1 MSAPSILTVSAVAR
15 LSPLVPAAPFRNVG
29 GVGEAPPVNTRP
41 APAIVPK
48 VEFDCVFGHNAKPA
62 ATSFQPFEVLKALS
76 NVEGLSALSYRER
89 RQNTVDRRQNEKA
102 KHKTN
107 HESTPPLFF
116 RVFLIG
122 SCFRL
127 SRLSSFSRFSRYR
140 KAFRVLLLTAYFLL
154 PTYLSVPI

>member
-1 MSAPSILTVSAVAR
+1 MLEEWNDAVEVVQIARATRRRSHELPPSILTVSAVAR
-15 LSPLVPAAPFRNVG
+15 LSLLARAAPFRNVG

-89 RQNTVDRRQNEKA
+89 RQNTEDSRQHETRDQRREDDSQEK
-102 KHKTN
+102 
-107 HESTPPLFF
+107 
-116 RVFLIG
+116 
-122 SCFRL
+122 
-127 SRLSSFSRFSRYR
+127 FS
-140 KAFRVLLLTAYFLL
+140 AED
-154 PTYLSVPI
+154 